1 MLIPGWFRVS
11 LKQGLLAL
19 LLSLAMVMPMAH
31 GEYADVVINNR
42 AEQEGMRPVIFPHWF
57 HRLRFTCNVCHPE
70 IFRMKAGGNDIKMD
84 DLIEGRFCGKCH
96 NGEIAWNID
105 NCHRCHSGLPGLGGG
120 FYNGHSA
127 GGPTQVRAG
136 KRRR

>member
-1 MLIPGWFRVS
+1 MS
-11 LKQGLLAL
+11 LKKWLIVLVLGMAVL
-19 LLSLAMVMPMAH
+19 VPMAQ

-57 HRLRFTCNVCHPE
+57 HRLRFTCNVCHPD
-70 IFRMKAGGNDIKMD
+70 IFKMRAGSNDIKME

-96 NGEIAWNID
+96 NGEIAWSVD
-105 NCHRCHSGLPGLGGG
+105 NCHRCHSGLPGLTGG

-127 GGPTQVRAG
+127 GGPTLVRTG
-136 KRRR
+136 KQRR